1 VEALVP
7 RIPICAPLACLFVAL
22 STARA
27 STAPAPAPPKA
38 PAPAAA
44 RHAVTVDDLAKI
56 HDVRDPQRSPDGK
69 WIAYTVSTVNVDKDK
84 RDTDIWMSSWDGA
97 ERIRLTSSPDRE
109 STPRWSPDGKSLAF
123 LRTRADDEGDEDDK
137 DEAKAEVWIM
147 SRTGGEAQKLT
158 DLPGGVDDFAWSPD
172 SRRLVLVGSDKDPDD
187 DPKTKEGW
195 KRKTTPP
202 LVITRYHFKED
213 REGYLKTLYAHL
225 YLFDIAAKKAEAIT
239 SGPYDDEDPSWSPDG
254 TRIAFVSRRSA
265 DPDRDG
271 NSDIFVVDARA
282 GATPKALTTFIGPD
296 RERPQ
301 WSPDGRFI
309 AYLQG
314 DEPRFY
320 GYELNKAAIVPAA
333 GGPARL
339 LTGSLDRAVSD
350 VRFTPDGKS
359 LVFLVEDD
367 RAQYVGRVPVE
378 GGKVEALTSGRRV
391 VSGISGSAT
400 GGAADGWAVIAG
412 STGAPD
418 EVYALAGGALK
429 QISRQNDEWLATV
442 QLATTEDTTATAS
455 DGTVVH
461 GLVTRPAGHHK
472 GERGPMVLYIHGGP
486 NGQDDYSFDFAR
498 EFLAANGYVVLQV
511 NYRGGSGRGSAYQKA
526 IYADWGHLEVVDL
539 LAGVDAV
546 VKSGDADPERLGIGG
561 WSYGG
566 ILTNYTIATDPRFK
580 AAVSGASSSLQTTMY
595 GVDQYIQQYDM
606 ELGPPWKN
614 KDLWLKVSYP
624 FFNADRIKTPTLFLC
639 GEKDFNV
646 PIAGV
651 ENMYQALRS
660 IGLPTELIIYPGQ
673 FHGLTVPSYQRDRLT
688 RYVAWYDKY
697 LKPAPKADAAAT
709 R

>member
-1 VEALVP
+1 MM
-7 RIPICAPLACLFVAL
+7 RIPTSVPFACLLVVL
-22 STARA
+22 TAGPAA
-27 STAPAPAPPKA
+27 SAPTPA

-44 RHAVTVDDLAKI
+44 EKHAVTVDDLGKI
-56 HDVRDPQRSPDGK
+56 RDVRDPQRSPDGR
-69 WIAYTVSTVNVDKDK
+69 WVAYTVGTVNVDKDK
-84 RDTDIWMSSWDGA
+84 RDTDIWMTSWDGS
-97 ERIRLTSSPDRE
+97 EQIRVTSSPDRE
-109 STPRWSPDGKSLAF
+109 TTPRWSPDGRSLAF
-123 LRTRADDEGDEDDK
+123 IRTQADDEGDGEDK
-137 DEAKAEVWIM
+137 GEAVAQVWILN
-147 SRTGGEAQKLT
+147 RAGGEAQKLT

-239 SGPYDDEDPSWSPDG
+239 SGAYDDEDPSWSPDG

-271 NSDIFVVDARA
+271 NSEVFVVDATA
-282 GATPKALTTFIGPD
+282 GAMPKALTSFIGPD
-296 RERPQ
+296 RGPLQ

-333 GGPARL
+333 GGAARL

-350 VRFTPDGKS
+350 VRWSPDGKS

-367 RAQYVGRVPVE
+367 RAQYVGRVSVEGGKE
-378 GGKVEALTSGRRV
+378 GGKVEPLTSGRRV
-391 VSGISGSAT
+391 VSALS
-400 GGAADGWAVIAG
+400 GGALDGWAVVSG
-412 STGAPD
+412 TTGAPD
-418 EVYALAGGALK
+418 EVYSLAGGALK
-429 QISRQNDEWLATV
+429 QISRQNDDWLATV
-442 QLATTEDTTATAS
+442 QLATTEDTTATAR
-455 DGTVVH
+455 DGTVVN
-461 GLVTRPAGHHK
+461 GLVTRPAGRRK
-472 GERGPMVLYIHGGP
+472 GERGPAVLYIHGGP
-486 NGQDDYSFDFAR
+486 NGQDDHSFDFAR

-511 NYRGGSGRGSAYQKA
+511 NYRGGSGRGAAYQKA

-539 LAGVDAV
+539 LAGIDAL

-624 FFNADRIKTPTLFLC
+624 FFNADRIKTPTLFMC

-660 IGLPTELIIYPGQ
+660 IGIPTELIIYPGQ
-673 FHGLTVPSYQRDRLT
+673 FHGITVPSYQRDRLT

-697 LKPAPKADAAAT
+697 LKPAPKAEAGT
-709 R
+709 TK